1 MVNIWKRIYGFFTE
15 GLWVIDT
22 GALSLLRGLAV
33 KVLRLLYAG
42 VMAFTDA
49 QLTLRAMSLV
59 YTTFLSLVP
68 VLAVSF
74 SMLKAF
80 DVHNQIEPALM
91 NFLAP
96 LGPRGGEI
104 AHNIIEF
111 VERMKVGVLGSLGL
125 AMLVFTVI
133 SLIYKIESAF
143 NYIWKVRKARSF
155 ARRFSDYMSVLL
167 VGPVLLFAAIGITA
181 SVMSTTLVQKIL
193 SIELFGVI
201 VYFLSKLI
209 PYVLVCLAFSFI
221 YVFLP
226 SVKVRY
232 RAAIAGGI
240 FAGILWESTSW
251 AFASFVVMSTKYTAI
266 YSGFAILIFFM
277 IWLYLNWLILL
288 VGAVVSYYHQYP
300 QHIPYRQR
308 PLRLSNRLEERLA
321 LVIMFLVARHF
332 HENREPWR
340 LQGFIERLDLPLDQ
354 VQDSITTLEE
364 SGLIVET
371 GDEPAH
377 YLPAKDIA
385 TIRVREV
392 LDAVRSAG
400 EGAFAA
406 AIPHLSLPE
415 VDSLLG
421 GIDEAV
427 GASVGD
433 KSISDLLG

>member
-1 MVNIWKRIYGFFTE
+1 
-15 GLWVIDT
+15 
-22 GALSLLRGLAV
+22 
-33 KVLRLLYAG
+33 
-42 VMAFTDA
+42 
-49 QLTLRAMSLV
+49 
-59 YTTFLSLVP
+59 

-74 SMLKAF
+74 SLLKAF

-125 AMLVFTVI
+125 ALLIYTVI

-143 NYIWKVRKARSF
+143 NFIWKVRKARSF

-167 VGPVLLFAAIGITA
+167 VGPLLLFAALGITA

-193 SIELFGVI
+193 SIQLFGTV
-201 VYFLSKLI
+201 VYFLSKLM
-209 PYVLVCLAFSFI
+209 PYILVCLAFSFI

-232 RAAIAGGI
+232 RAALVGGI

-251 AFASFVVMSTKYTAI
+251 AFAFFVVVSTKYTAI

-300 QHIPYRQR
+300 QHVPYRQK
-308 PLRLSNRLEERLA
+308 PLRLSNRLQERLS
-321 LVIMFLVARHF
+321 LFIMFLVARHF

-340 LQGFIERLDLPLDQ
+340 LQGLIERLDLPLDQ
-354 VQDSITTLEE
+354 VQSIITTLED

-385 TIRVREV
+385 TIRVQEV

-400 EGAFAA
+400 EGPFSA
-406 AIPHLSLPE
+406 AIPHLSIPE
-415 VDSLLG
+415 IDRLLG
-421 GIDEAV
+421 GIEEAV
-427 GASVGD
+427 GSSVGE
-433 KSISDLLG
+433 KSVSDLLG

>member
-1 MVNIWKRIYGFFTE
+1 MVDIQKRISRFFTE
-15 GLWVIDT
+15 GLWAIDT
-22 GALSLLRGLAV
+22 GALSLPRALAV

-42 VMAFTDA
+42 VMAFTDV
-49 QLTLRAMSLV
+49 QLTLWAMSLV

-80 DVHNQIEPALM
+80 GVHNQIEPALF

-96 LGPRGGEI
+96 LGPRGEDL
-104 AHNIIEF
+104 AFNIIEF
-111 VERMKVGVLGSLGL
+111 VERINVGVLGSVGL
-125 AMLVFTVI
+125 AMLIFTVI

-143 NYIWKVRKARSF
+143 NFIWKVRKARSF

-167 VGPVLLFAAIGITA
+167 VGPLLLFAALGITA

-193 SIELFGVI
+193 SIQVFGAV
-201 VYFLSKLI
+201 VFFLSKLM

-232 RAAIAGGI
+232 RAALAGGV

-251 AFASFVVMSTKYTAI
+251 AFASFVVTSTKYTAI

-300 QHIPYRQR
+300 QHVPYRQKT
-308 PLRLSNRLEERLA
+308 LRLSNRLEERLA
-321 LVIMFLVARHF
+321 LVIMLLVARHF

-340 LQGFIERLDLPLDQ
+340 LQGLIERIGLPPDQ
-354 VQDSITTLEE
+354 IHGSITTLEE
-364 SGLIVET
+364 SGLIAET
-371 GDEPAH
+371 GDEPPH
-377 YLPAKDIA
+377 YLPARDIT

-400 EGAFAA
+400 EGPFAT

-415 VDSLLG
+415 VDGLLG

-427 GASVGD
+427 GAALGE